1 MCKLVCENAKDRF
14 SYNILHDAVSFT
26 LLQNSLDLDTD
37 IYSESCVFQSAVKF
51 IAGSSHVLLL

>member
-1 MCKLVCENAKDRF
+1 MLEYVKDRF

-37 IYSESCVFQSAVKF
+37 IYLESCVFKSAAKF